1 MVAARQRVPRERPHG
16 QGTNT
21 LLPMILRFGKA
32 VCCAHRNVPGTSA
45 WLTTVGQRQLIVIGY
60 QRLRYK
66 QRPQQGSANVGIAFG
81 IRFSGPLVQPPA

>member
-1 MVAARQRVPRERPHG
+1 
-16 QGTNT
+16 
-21 LLPMILRFGKA
+21 MILRFGKA
-32 VCCAHRNVPGTSA
+32 VCCAQRNVPTTSA

>member
-1 MVAARQRVPRERPHG
+1 
-16 QGTNT
+16 
-21 LLPMILRFGKA
+21 MILRFGKA

-81 IRFSGPLVQPPA
+81 IRFRVRWCNPLRSTTSPLTTSTVGMDFIR